1 MNAALYHKEY
11 GYYMSKLPLGKDGDF
26 ITAPEI
32 SQLFGEIIAVWVM
45 HTWEKLGKPS
55 KFSLVEL
62 GPGKGTLIHDI
73 IRVTRKYND
82 FFDSVSIH
90 LVEISPTLQEI
101 QKEKLK
107 GLDINWHENIDSLP
121 EQPTIFLANEFF
133 DALPIDQFVYRNGEW
148 YENRVAKQDN
158 GVSSKVAD
166 TGIQKKNDII
176 QVAWRWGPE
185 KKSLCPFLITQI
197 ADTRIQ
203 KKDPGAPSLS
213 SQCVTLGSRKKDD
226 VTQIADTGIRK
237 KDPGAPFL
245 SSKVADTGVQKK
257 DPSASSLSSQCVTL
271 GSRKK
276 NDVTQIADTG
286 IQKKELCVPVS
297 ATQMTNKKLF
307 DGAVVEV
314 CSAGIEIIKRLEEKI
329 YNNKGAALIIDYG
342 YVYPEYKSTL
352 QSVKQHKY
360 ANFLENVGNSDIT
373 ALVNFQALRDSL
385 KHVDCEILTQREFL
399 YLFGIKERTQVLIKN
414 ASDEQKNRIFGEFLR
429 LTENMGTLFKAMLI
443 HHL

>member
-1 MNAALYHKEY
+1 MLTYIHKLIDKNQGSISISDFMNAALYHKEY
-11 GYYMSKLPLGKDGDF
+11 GYYMSKLSLGKDGDF

-45 HTWEKLGKPS
+45 HTWEKLEKPS

-90 LVEISPTLQEI
+90 LVEISPALQEI

-107 GLDINWHENIDSLP
+107 GLDISWHENIDSLP
-121 EQPTIFLANEFF
+121 KRPTIFLANEFF

-148 YENRVAKQDN
+148 YENRVTKQDN
-158 GVSSKVAD
+158 GVLSKVAD
-166 TGIQKKNDII
+166 TGIQKK
-176 QVAWRWGPE
+176 E
-185 KKSLCPFLITQI
+185 S
-197 ADTRIQ
+197 
-203 KKDPGAPSLS
+203 
-213 SQCVTLGSRKKDD
+213 
-226 VTQIADTGIRK
+226 
-237 KDPGAPFL
+237 
-245 SSKVADTGVQKK
+245 
-257 DPSASSLSSQCVTL
+257 
-271 GSRKK
+271 
-276 NDVTQIADTG
+276 
-286 IQKKELCVPVS
+286 CVPVS
-297 ATQMTNKKLF
+297 ATQMTNRKLF

-314 CSAGIEIIKRLEEKI
+314 CPAGIEILKRLEEKI

-385 KHVDCEILTQREFL
+385 EYLDCEILTQREFL
-399 YLFGIKERTQVLIKN
+399 YLFGIKERTQALMKN

>member
-1 MNAALYHKEY
+1 MLTYIHKLIDKNQGSISISDFMNAALYHKEY
-11 GYYMSKLPLGKDGDF
+11 GYYMNKLPFGKDGDF

-32 SQLFGEIIAVWVM
+32 SQLFGEIVAVWVM
-45 HTWEKLGKPS
+45 HMWEKLRKPS

-73 IRVTRKYND
+73 IRATRKYNN

-90 LVEISPTLQEI
+90 LVEISPVLQEV
-101 QKEKLK
+101 QKEELK

-121 EQPTIFLANEFF
+121 RQPSIFLANEFF
-133 DALPIDQFVYRNGEW
+133 DALPIDQFVYRNEEW

-158 GVSSKVAD
+158 VVSSKVAD
-166 TGIQKKNDII
+166 TRMQKM
-176 QVAWRWGPE
+176 
-185 KKSLCPFLITQI
+185 
-197 ADTRIQ
+197 
-203 KKDPGAPSLS
+203 
-213 SQCVTLGSRKKDD
+213 
-226 VTQIADTGIRK
+226 
-237 KDPGAPFL
+237 
-245 SSKVADTGVQKK
+245 
-257 DPSASSLSSQCVTL
+257 
-271 GSRKK
+271 
-276 NDVTQIADTG
+276 
-286 IQKKELCVPVS
+286 ELCVSVS

-314 CSAGIEIIKRLEEKI
+314 CSAGIEILKRLEKKI

-352 QSVKQHKY
+352 QSVMQHKY

-385 KHVDCEILTQREFL
+385 KHVDCKVLTQREFL
-399 YLFGIKERTQVLIKN
+399 YLFGIKERTQALIKN

-429 LTENMGTLFKAMLI
+429 LTENMGTLFKAMLVQ
-443 HHL
+443 HL

>member
-1 MNAALYHKEY
+1 MLTYIHKLIDKNQGSISISDFMNAALYHKEY

-32 SQLFGEIIAVWVM
+32 SQLFGEIVAAWVM

-107 GLDINWHENIDSLP
+107 GLDINWHENINSLP
-121 EQPTIFLANEFF
+121 KQPTIFLANEFF

-158 GVSSKVAD
+158 GVPSKVADTRIQKKKWCHSSAPSLSSPPPLSSKVAD
-166 TGIQKKNDII
+166 TGIQKKND
-176 QVAWRWGPE
+176 
-185 KKSLCPFLITQI
+185 
-197 ADTRIQ
+197 
-203 KKDPGAPSLS
+203 
-213 SQCVTLGSRKKDD
+213 
-226 VTQIADTGIRK
+226 VTQ
-237 KDPGAPFL
+237 
-245 SSKVADTGVQKK
+245 VADTEIQFSMQSHQKCLFQVK
-257 DPSASSLSSQCVTL
+257 PAYFYAYQLSVLTYNQNYWIPVSRTGMTPPATQVTCKLQRLRNYASS
-271 GSRKK
+271 
-276 NDVTQIADTG
+276 TG
-286 IQKKELCVPVS
+286 
-297 ATQMTNKKLF
+297 MTNRKLF

-314 CSAGIEIIKRLEEKI
+314 CPTGIEILKRLEKKI

-399 YLFGIKERTQVLIKN
+399 YLFGIKERTQALMKN

-443 HHL
+443 HHS

>member
-1 MNAALYHKEY
+1 MLTYIHKLIDKNQGSISISDFMNAALYHKEY

-32 SQLFGEIIAVWVM
+32 SQLFGEIVAVWVM

-90 LVEISPTLQEI
+90 LVEISPALQEV
-101 QKEKLK
+101 QKEELK

-158 GVSSKVAD
+158 GVLSKV
-166 TGIQKKNDII
+166 
-176 QVAWRWGPE
+176 
-185 KKSLCPFLITQI
+185 

-203 KKDPGAPSLS
+203 KKDPSAPSLS

-226 VTQIADTGIRK
+226 VTQIADTR
-237 KDPGAPFL
+237 
-245 SSKVADTGVQKK
+245 
-257 DPSASSLSSQCVTL
+257 
-271 GSRKK
+271 
-276 NDVTQIADTG
+276 

-314 CSAGIEIIKRLEEKI
+314 CSAGIEILKRLEEKI

-360 ANFLENVGNSDIT
+360 ANFLKNVGNSDIT

-385 KHVDCEILTQREFL
+385 KHVDCEVLTQREFL
-399 YLFGIKERTQVLIKN
+399 YLFGIKERTQALIKN

-429 LTENMGTLFKAMLI
+429 LTENMGTLFKVMLI
-443 HHL
+443 NHL

>member
-1 MNAALYHKEY
+1 MLTYIHKLIDKNQGSISISDFTNAALYHKEY

-45 HTWEKLGKPS
+45 HTWEKLGRPS

-90 LVEISPTLQEI
+90 LVEISPALREI

-121 EQPTIFLANEFF
+121 KQPTIFLANEFF
-133 DALPIDQFVYRNGEW
+133 DALPIDQFVYCNGEW

-166 TGIQKKNDII
+166 IGVRKKDPSTSFLSS
-176 QVAWRWGPE
+176 Q
-185 KKSLCPFLITQI
+185 CPFLITQ
-197 ADTRIQ
+197 
-203 KKDPGAPSLS
+203 
-213 SQCVTLGSRKKDD
+213 
-226 VTQIADTGIRK
+226 
-237 KDPGAPFL
+237 
-245 SSKVADTGVQKK
+245 VAG
-257 DPSASSLSSQCVTL
+257 
-271 GSRKK
+271 
-276 NDVTQIADTG
+276 TG
-286 IQKKELCVPVS
+286 IQKKGSYVPVS
-297 ATQMTNKKLF
+297 ATQMTNRKLF

-314 CSAGIEIIKRLEEKI
+314 CPSGIEILKRLEEKI

-385 KHVDCEILTQREFL
+385 EYVDSEILTQREFL
-399 YLFGIKERTQVLIKN
+399 YLFGIKERTQALMKN

>member
-1 MNAALYHKEY
+1 MLTYIHKLIDKNQGSISISDFMNAALYHKEY

-32 SQLFGEIIAVWVM
+32 SQLFGEIVAVWVM

-90 LVEISPTLQEI
+90 LVEISPALQEV
-101 QKEKLK
+101 QKEELK

-158 GVSSKVAD
+158 GVLSKV
-166 TGIQKKNDII
+166 
-176 QVAWRWGPE
+176 
-185 KKSLCPFLITQI
+185 

-203 KKDPGAPSLS
+203 KKDPSAPSLS

-226 VTQIADTGIRK
+226 VTQIADTR
-237 KDPGAPFL
+237 
-245 SSKVADTGVQKK
+245 
-257 DPSASSLSSQCVTL
+257 
-271 GSRKK
+271 
-276 NDVTQIADTG
+276 

-314 CSAGIEIIKRLEEKI
+314 CSAGIEILKRL
-329 YNNKGAALIIDYG
+329 
-342 YVYPEYKSTL
+342 
-352 QSVKQHKY
+352 
-360 ANFLENVGNSDIT
+360 
-373 ALVNFQALRDSL
+373 
-385 KHVDCEILTQREFL
+385 
-399 YLFGIKERTQVLIKN
+399 
-414 ASDEQKNRIFGEFLR
+414 
-429 LTENMGTLFKAMLI
+429 
-443 HHL
+443 

>member
-1 MNAALYHKEY
+1 MLTYIHKLIDKNQGSISISDFMNAALYHKEY

-45 HTWEKLGKPS
+45 HTWEKLGRPS

-73 IRVTRKYND
+73 IRVTKKYNN

-90 LVEISPTLQEI
+90 LIEISPALQEI
-101 QKEKLK
+101 QKKKLK
-107 GLDINWHENIDSLP
+107 GLDINWHKNIDSLP
-121 EQPTIFLANEFF
+121 KRPTIFLANEFF

-148 YENRVAKQDN
+148 YENRIVKQDN
-158 GVSSKVAD
+158 GVSAKVAD
-166 TGIQKKNDII
+166 T
-176 QVAWRWGPE
+176 W
-185 KKSLCPFLITQI
+185 
-197 ADTRIQ
+197 
-203 KKDPGAPSLS
+203 
-213 SQCVTLGSRKKDD
+213 
-226 VTQIADTGIRK
+226 
-237 KDPGAPFL
+237 
-245 SSKVADTGVQKK
+245 VQKK
-257 DPSASSLSSQCVTL
+257 DPSATFLSSPLSLSSKVA
-271 GSRKK
+271 
-276 NDVTQIADTG
+276 NTG
-286 IQKKELCVPVS
+286 IQFSMESHQKCLFQVKSAYFYAYQLSVLTYNQNYWIPVS
-297 ATQMTNKKLF
+297 STGMTPPVTQVTCKLQRLHNYASSTGMINKKLF

-314 CSAGIEIIKRLEEKI
+314 CPAGIEILKRLEKKV

-342 YVYPEYKSTL
+342 YVYPKYKSTL

-385 KHVDCEILTQREFL
+385 EYVDCEILTQREFL
-399 YLFGIKERTQVLIKN
+399 YLFGIKERTQALIKN
-414 ASDEQKNRIFGEFLR
+414 ASDEQKNRIFSEFLR

>member
-1 MNAALYHKEY
+1 MLTYIHKLIDKSQGSISISDFMNAALYHKEY

-45 HTWEKLGKPS
+45 HTWEKLGEPS

-101 QKEKLK
+101 QKKKLK
-107 GLDINWHENIDSLP
+107 GLDINWHENINSLP

-148 YENRVAKQDN
+148 YENRIAKQDN
-158 GVSSKVAD
+158 GVSS
-166 TGIQKKNDII
+166 
-176 QVAWRWGPE
+176 E
-185 KKSLCPFLITQI
+185 
-197 ADTRIQ
+197 
-203 KKDPGAPSLS
+203 
-213 SQCVTLGSRKKDD
+213 
-226 VTQIADTGIRK
+226 
-237 KDPGAPFL
+237 
-245 SSKVADTGVQKK
+245 VADTGVQKK

-276 NDVTQIADTG
+276 DDVTQIADTG

-297 ATQMTNKKLF
+297 ATQTTNRKLF

-314 CSAGIEIIKRLEEKI
+314 CPTGIEILKRLEEKI

-399 YLFGIKERTQVLIKN
+399 YLFGIKERTQALMKN